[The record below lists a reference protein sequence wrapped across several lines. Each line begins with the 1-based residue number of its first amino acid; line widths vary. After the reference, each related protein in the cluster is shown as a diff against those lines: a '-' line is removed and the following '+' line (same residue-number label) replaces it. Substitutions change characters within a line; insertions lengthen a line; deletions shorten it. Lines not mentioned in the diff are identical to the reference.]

1 MALVLKNP
9 PASSGE
15 IRDVGLIPGLGR
27 YPGGGHG
34 NPLQCSCLEKSHG
47 QRNLVGYSPLGC
59 KESDMTEVTQ
69 HTHTH
74 NAFIIL
80 FYTGYFLS
88 VRGNKVIE

>member
-9 PASSGE
+9 PATAGE
-15 IRDVGLIPGLGR
+15 IRDVGLIPVLGR

-59 KESDMTEVTQ
+59 KESDMTEATQ